1 MKPLPRHLIP
11 CSLLAFIL
19 LAMPLTSDAQP
30 RDGEAA
36 VPKAV
41 IELFTSQGCSSCPPA
56 DRLLNTLAHNPD
68 MIALS
73 FPVDYWDYI
82 GWKDTLASPLFTA
95 RQKAYAM
102 VRGDGHVYTPQ
113 IVVDGRSDVV
123 GSDPDEVA
131 HAIDINK
138 GRGGAL
144 MVPIRLKD
152 AAGTMH
158 VEIGAGAGDLARANA
173 GVFILRVARTRTVT
187 VERGENRGHNL
198 TYTNVVRAMRR
209 IGEWHGEAANF
220 ELTELKGDDEG
231 YVILLQQGSLD
242 QPGTILAAAKSSG
255 F

>member
-1 MKPLPRHLIP
+1 MKPSFRHLIP
-11 CSLLAFIL
+11 CCLLLSAI
-19 LAMPLTSDAQP
+19 PLTGGQAH
-30 RDGEAA
+30 DGEAV

-56 DRLLNTLAHNPD
+56 DRLLNTLAGNPD

-73 FPVDYWDYI
+73 FSVDYWDYI
-82 GWKDTLASPLFTA
+82 GWKDTLASPPFTA
-95 RQKAYAM
+95 RQKAYAA

-123 GSDPDEVA
+123 GSDPYEVA

-158 VEIGAGAGDLARANA
+158 VEIGAGAGDLAHANA
-173 GVFILRVARTRTVT
+173 GVFVLRVAHKRTVT
-187 VERGENRGHNL
+187 VERGENRGNSL
-198 TYTNVVRAMRR
+198 TYTNVVRAIHR
-209 IGEWHGEAANF
+209 IGDWHGEAAHF
-220 ELTELKGDDEG
+220 ELTELKAEDEG
-231 YVILLQQGSLD
+231 YVVLLQQGTLD
-242 QPGTILAAAKSSG
+242 QPGTIFAAAKSSG